1 MSDLK
6 VLKQQ
11 SRQQVAIPTVFLF
24 VAVIFLWV
32 LGSSLYIAGVWSAG
46 VAFCVNTLA
55 AYAGFTVL
63 HEAAHGNIRGRGR
76 QSRRWEVFMGWASG
90 AFLTVPFSV
99 FRHLHLT
106 HHAHTNHPEKDPD
119 YWVAS
124 GHWWLVLL
132 KSMSIIL
139 AYYWHFVHSLSG
151 QPTTRE
157 KRYRAQS
164 IAGFTFVYLMTL
176 LGVVIGQGLLVFVLW
191 WGPALLASGLLALGF
206 NWLPHHAHQHQE
218 KYHHTRV
225 FCFSGFKGHALSVL
239 LLAQNYHLIHHL
251 HPGLP
256 FYQYQQVFGLLRPEL
271 EQAGSRL
278 IE

>member
-6 VLKQQ
+6 ALKQQ
-11 SRQQVAIPTVFLF
+11 SRQQVAVPTVVLFLG
-24 VAVIFLWV
+24 VVLLWT
-32 LGSSLYIAGVWSAG
+32 GSTALYLAEIGSAIP
-46 VAFCVNTLA
+46 AFFVNTLA
-55 AYAGFTVL
+55 AYVGFTVL
-63 HEAAHGNIRGRGR
+63 HEAAHGNIRGRSR
-76 QSRRWEVFMGWASG
+76 YSRRWEVVMGWVSG

-106 HHAHTNHPEKDPD
+106 HHAHTNHPHKDPD

-124 GHWWLVLL
+124 GRWWVVTL

-139 AYYWHFVHSLSG
+139 AYYWHFAQTLSG

-157 KRYRAQS
+157 KRYRMQS
-164 IAGFTFVYLMTL
+164 IAGFAWVYLVTFW
-176 LGVVIGQGLLVFVLW
+176 GIGIGQGLAVFVLW
-191 WGPALLASGLLALGF
+191 WGPALLASGFLALGF

-218 KYHHTRV
+218 KYRHTRI
-225 FCFSGFKGHALSVL
+225 FCFAGLKGHVLSVI

-256 FYQYQQVFGLLRPEL
+256 FYQYRRVFGLLRPEL
-271 EQAGSRL
+271 EQAGSCL